1 MAEQNTTPQPENK
14 DFAERLSA
22 GLQTLRTY
30 AYQFWQRTSNW
41 LREPAN
47 RRKLLKWGLL
57 TGVAGAVFLFL
68 LATLTYFGAFG
79 KLPTYAE
86 LKSIRNNTASE
97 VYSEDGLILGKYY
110 IQNRVNADIDEISPN
125 VINALIATEDARF
138 FEHQGIDFRAWVR
151 VLLRTVLLMD
161 ESGGGGSTISQQLS
175 KNLYARQEYRFF
187 SVFINKMKETYT
199 ARRLEKLYSKEELLN
214 LYLNTV
220 PFGGDM
226 YGIKV
231 AAQRFFGT
239 SPNRLQ
245 PEEAAM
251 LVGMLKANTYYNPVR
266 NPERALS
273 RRNVVLGQMTKYGYL
288 TESERDSLRQ
298 LPLEVDYFREGNNEG
313 LATYFR
319 EHLRL
324 ELEEVLKDFKKAD
337 GTPYNLY
344 TDGLKVYTSINARMQ
359 RYAEEAMRE
368 HMAQLQEKLYENW
381 KKRTAP
387 WDRDYVVEGAMKRSA
402 RYKALQAKGFSE
414 EKIREI
420 FNTPIQMTI
429 FSWEKGEIEQEM
441 TPLDSL
447 RYYLSLL
454 NTGFL
459 AAEPVTGLV
468 RAWVGGIDHE
478 YFQYD
483 HIKSRRQVGST
494 FKPIVYAAAL
504 ENGMLPCEYTANELV
519 TYSEYNDWQ
528 PRNANGEYGGVY
540 SMEGALSQSINS
552 VSVDIIMR
560 TGSDPVSRLAKLMG
574 IKGSIPNE
582 PSIALGTPEASL
594 YEMVQVYGTFANKG
608 RRPSLHYLDRI
619 ETAEGEIIV
628 QFRRP
633 DSGESPQVLSE
644 ERTAMMVKMMQA
656 VVDSGT
662 ARRLR
667 YRYGLRNDIAGK
679 TGTTQNN
686 SDGWFVG
693 FTPKIV
699 AGVWVGAE
707 TPQVHFRS
715 TSLGQ
720 GGYSALPI
728 WGSFMQKVYRDKNL
742 RDWHYGQ
749 FTPPAD
755 SILALM
761 DCPHFLPEMPI
772 FVNDYGVPDTSSFF
786 QRLFNNFRRQEYEDY
801 YREANWQEMPQ
812 RRDGES
818 DRSYERRIQKWMREE
833 QQDNDQDR
841 EARKKAWS
849 KILFGNDEKEKKEG
863 GNSRRQNND

>member
-1 MAEQNTTPQPENK
+1 MAEQNTPRQENNS
-14 DFAERLSA
+14 FAERLSA
-22 GLQTLRTY
+22 SLQKLRSRTY
-30 AYQFWQRTSNW
+30 QLWQSTQAW
-41 LREPAN
+41 LHEPAN

-57 TGVAGAVFLFL
+57 TGAAGVAFMLL

-79 KLPTYAE
+79 KLPSYAE

-97 VYSEDGLILGKYY
+97 VFSEDGLILGKYY

-125 VINALIATEDARF
+125 VINALVATEDARF

-151 VLLRTVLLMD
+151 VLFKTVLMMD
-161 ESGGGGSTISQQLS
+161 ESSGGGSTLSQQLA
-175 KNLYARQEYRFF
+175 KNLFQRRDYMLF
-187 SVFINKMKETYT
+187 SVIINKFQETFT

-220 PFGGDM
+220 PFGGDI

-239 SPNRLQ
+239 SPDQLK
-245 PEEAAM
+245 PEEAAV

-266 NPERALS
+266 NPENATT
-273 RRNVVLGQMTKYGYL
+273 RRNVVLGQMVKYGYL
-288 TESERDSLRQ
+288 TQTECDSLRQ
-298 LPLEVDYFREGNNEG
+298 LPLEVEYYKEGNNEG

-324 ELEEVLKDFKKAD
+324 ELEGVLKDFKKAD
-337 GTPYNLY
+337 GRPYNLY
-344 TDGLKVYTSINARMQ
+344 TDGLRIYTTINARMQ

-368 HMAQLQEKLYENW
+368 HMAQLQEKLYDNW

-387 WDRDYVVEGAMKRSA
+387 WDRDYVLEGAMKRSA
-402 RYKALQAKGFSE
+402 SYKALQAKGFSE

-420 FNTPIQMTI
+420 FNTPVHMTI
-429 FSWEKGEIEQEM
+429 FNWEKGEIEQEM

-459 AAEPVTGLV
+459 AAEPGTGLV
-468 RAWVGGIDHE
+468 RAWVGGINHK

-483 HIKSRRQVGST
+483 HVKSRRQVGST

-504 ENGMLPCEYTANELV
+504 ENGMLPCEYTANELN
-519 TYSEYNDWQ
+519 TYTEYDDWQ

-540 SMEGALSQSINS
+540 SMEGALSQSVNS
-552 VSVDIIMR
+552 VSVEIIMR
-560 TGSDPVSRLAKLMG
+560 TGADHVKELAKLMG
-574 IKGSIPNE
+574 IKGYIPEE
-582 PSIALGTPEASL
+582 PSIALGTPDASL
-594 YEMVQVYGTFANKG
+594 YEMLQVYGTFANRG
-608 RRPSLHYLDRI
+608 RKPSLHYLDRI
-619 ETAEGEIIV
+619 ETADGEVIV

-633 DSGESPQVLSE
+633 NPSQFPQVLSE
-644 ERTAMMVKMMQA
+644 ERSDVMIKMMQA

-686 SDGWFVG
+686 SDGWFLG

-728 WGSFMQKVYRDKNL
+728 WGSFMQKVYRDKKL

-786 QRLFNNFRRQEYEDY
+786 QRLFNNFRRQQYEEYY
-801 YREANWQEMPQ
+801 QEANLQNMPP
-812 RRDGES
+812 RRNGES
-818 DRSYERRIQKWMREE
+818 ERSYERRIQRWMREE
-833 QQDNDQDR
+833 QQNNDQDR
-841 EARKKAWS
+841 EARKDAWS
-849 KILFGNDEKEKKEG
+849 KILFGNGEKEKKEG
-863 GNSRRQNND
+863 GNNRRQNND